1 MRDYNYKG
9 DGIMDMNEY
18 YKQLEGF
25 SINKYLGEGED
36 GFPKFLLKAPNYAPL
51 TIEVSADEEGNY
63 GGFLFISDAKESG

>member
-1 MRDYNYKG
+1 MDKG
-9 DGIMDMNEY
+9 ECIMDMNKY

-36 GFPKFLLKAPNYAPL
+36 GFPKFLLKAPNHEPL

-63 GGFLFISDAKESG
+63 GGFLFIGKEDDS